1 MRRSA
6 LVLWIVA
13 ASVATAACG
22 GGSGFVYHGPKPPA
36 RKTQPSAISEA
47 PPPGRAEREQELAAI
62 RQAEAEAAG
71 ATASGAPV
79 GEPRVLTPVPRTR
92 TNGDGPIIVIAPD
105 RGRLDEP
112 VLPEDLRTPAQIK
125 KDQEAWDRC
134 VVQAAFRESEQI
146 SSSAAPVQATPE
158 ALCAEKLGMEG
169 RNTAPR
175 NRR

>member
-1 MRRSA
+1 M
-6 LVLWIVA
+6 LWILA
-13 ASVATAACG
+13 ASVAAASCG
-22 GGSGFVYHGPKPPA
+22 GGSGYVYHGPKVPG
-36 RKTQPSAISEA
+36 RKTQPAAISEP
-47 PPPGRAEREQELAAI
+47 PPPGRAQREQELAAA

-71 ATASGAPV
+71 TAETGAPV
-79 GEPRVLTPVPRTR
+79 GAPRVLTPVPRTR
-92 TNGDGPIIVIAPD
+92 TNGGDGPIIVTAPD

-169 RNTAPR
+169 RNTPPR